1 MTWATV
7 LGGLAGASLLTGLAL
22 GIAGARDVALPAA
35 RRTSLLAAR
44 LRAVT
49 SAARAPGRD
58 WRTDRVRILA
68 WLAAGTG
75 TWLLSGW
82 PVAGL
87 AVACTGTWLP
97 WLLGSGRVAR
107 EQIDVVSAL
116 ATWCRRM
123 ADTLSGGGAVG
134 LAQAI
139 VVSARTAPEPISVPV
154 SGLAARLESSHAD
167 QDAAFLDFAETIG
180 DRVGDTVAAALGL
193 ALRQQSTGIATVLR
207 QLADG
212 VDRDVRARRE
222 VEADRAESR
231 QSITT
236 LLLIQA
242 AVFVLL
248 MFVPGFAADYSTAA
262 GQAVMAVLVIASLA
276 LLVWMRRIALGRPEP
291 RLLSRPR

>member
-1 MTWATV
+1 MTWVMA
-7 LGGLAGASLLTGLAL
+7 LGGISGFCLLTGLVLGVAGVRNAPAPPRTTVSRWSTQVKAL
-22 GIAGARDVALPAA
+22 
-35 RRTSLLAAR
+35 
-44 LRAVT
+44 T
-49 SAARAPGRD
+49 SAARTPGSSPRRD
-58 WRTDRVRILA
+58 RNRILA
-68 WLAAGTG
+68 WLLAGVG
-75 TWLLSGW
+75 VWLLSGW
-82 PVAGL
+82 PVAG
-87 AVACTGTWLP
+87 VAMSCTGIWLP

-107 EQIDVVSAL
+107 ERIDVVAAL
-116 ATWCRRM
+116 GTWCRRM

-139 VVSARTAPEPISVPV
+139 VVSARTAPEAIAGPV
-154 SGLAARLESSHAD
+154 GRLAGRLESSHAD
-167 QDAAFLDFAETIG
+167 QDAAFHEFAETMD

-212 VDRDVRARRE
+212 VDRDVRGRRE
-222 VEADRAESR
+222 VEAERAESR

-248 MFVPGFAADYSTAA
+248 MFVPGFAADYSTPV
-262 GQAVMAVLVIASLA
+262 GQVVMAVLVAATLA

-291 RLLSRPR
+291 RFLGGAR